1 MREGERERECVC
13 VGPEYIELHAY
24 WVCMAGAAAAAV
36 NVCTVP
42 AVAAAVM

>member
-1 MREGERERECVC
+1 VC
-13 VGPEYIELHAY
+13 VGPEDIELHAY

-42 AVAAAVM
+42 AVAAAVMWEPATTTPP